1 MKDGEGKETAQRR
14 GCRAGGWVGMPRV
27 GTRTMVS
34 VQAGREGRKE
44 GGKQDHL
51 HLKIYGH
58 LCGGWCNLIE
68 ASHGVEM
75 KDVVDSPASTTPIIH
90 SNLASI
96 LLLVISAVHLPLCHS
111 ASVSVCLYLSLC
123 RSVSFSAVSS
133 FLCRFPLLP
142 LPTFTSSSH
151 YLPSSVSSL
160 PGYSSFCPTILCLPL
175 YPSVSS
181 SLCLFVF
188 SPACHAES
196 ASE

>member
-1 MKDGEGKETAQRR
+1 
-14 GCRAGGWVGMPRV
+14 MPRV

-142 LPTFTSSSH
+142 FPSFTFSSQWLPLSSIFCIFPPRLFFLLPH
-151 YLPSSVSSL
+151 YPLSASLSFCFFLSL
-160 PGYSSFCPTILCLPL
+160 P
-175 YPSVSS
+175 
-181 SLCLFVF
+181 LCLFTCL
-188 SPACHAES
+188 SR
-196 ASE
+196 